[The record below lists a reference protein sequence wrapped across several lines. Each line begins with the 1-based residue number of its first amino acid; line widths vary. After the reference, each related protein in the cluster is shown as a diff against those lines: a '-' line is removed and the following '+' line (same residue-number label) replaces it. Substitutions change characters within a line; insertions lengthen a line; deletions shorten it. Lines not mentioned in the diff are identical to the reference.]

1 MVFCKVIMAHSFCE
15 FEHIV
20 PKSLSYAYSYRHGL
34 PHYLTMIIKPV
45 ERSTSTSIHS
55 ESEPL

>member
-1 MVFCKVIMAHSFCE
+1 MQSMWKLYHT
-15 FEHIV
+15 FENM
-20 PKSLSYAYSYRHGL
+20 PTPTPAEQGL
-34 PHYLTMIIKPV
+34 PHYLTMTIKPG

>member
-1 MVFCKVIMAHSFCE
+1 MQSMWELYHTFGNLPTPTAAE
-15 FEHIV
+15 Q
-20 PKSLSYAYSYRHGL
+20 GL

-45 ERSTSTSIHS
+45 ERSTSIHS